1 MRKLICPECDAGL
14 DTAEQPRISEII
26 ECADCR
32 SELEVVALDPVI
44 LALAPEIEE
53 DWGE

>member
-1 MRKLICPECDAGL
+1 MITCPICETPVDIPGQSRL
-14 DTAEQPRISEII
+14 SEIL

-32 SELEVVALDPVI
+32 SELEVVSLDPLMLV
-44 LALAPEIEE
+44 LAPEVEQ

>member
-1 MRKLICPECDAGL
+1 MINCPACEIPVNVSDQSKL
-14 DTAEQPRISEII
+14 SEIL

-32 SELEVVALDPVI
+32 SELEVVALDPVM
-44 LALAPEIEE
+44 LALAPEVEE

>member
-1 MRKLICPECDAGL
+1 MTTCPVCEVAVPVPGHSRL
-14 DTAEQPRISEII
+14 SEIL

-32 SELEVVALDPVI
+32 SELEVVALDPVM
-44 LALAPEIEE
+44 LALAPEVEE

>member
-1 MRKLICPECDAGL
+1 MTSCPVCETPIELPDSARL
-14 DTAEQPRISEII
+14 SEIL

-32 SELEVVALDPVI
+32 SELEVVALGPVM
-44 LALAPEIEE
+44 LAMAPEIEE

>member
-1 MRKLICPECDAGL
+1 MTNCPACEIPVDVPDLSKL
-14 DTAEQPRISEII
+14 SEIL

-32 SELEVVALDPVI
+32 SELEIVALDPVM